1 MAQRYLRQEE
11 GDVSFLDY
19 FKVFV
24 GSVAGE
30 PTHCSGGIEDGDA
43 SFVEQV
49 NYLLLPESLMLG
61 INQTGSIVKE
71 DKAKDF
77 PHHIGTVRIEK
88 VHAPTRAGRWKTA
101 KHQQPCLRG
110 QEGLERMG
118 LDGVFQDCINLRG
131 GWRHS

>member
-1 MAQRYLRQEE
+1 MAQRYLRQEV
-11 GDVSFLDY
+11 GDVSFLNY
-19 FKVFV
+19 LKVFV
-24 GSVAGE
+24 GSVTGE

-43 SFVEQV
+43 TFVEQV
-49 NYLLLPESLMLG
+49 NYLLLSESLMLG
-61 INQTGSIVKE
+61 IDQTGSIMKE

-88 VHAPTRAGRWKTA
+88 VHAPTCLWWGKTA
-101 KHQQPCLRG
+101 KHQQPCLRR